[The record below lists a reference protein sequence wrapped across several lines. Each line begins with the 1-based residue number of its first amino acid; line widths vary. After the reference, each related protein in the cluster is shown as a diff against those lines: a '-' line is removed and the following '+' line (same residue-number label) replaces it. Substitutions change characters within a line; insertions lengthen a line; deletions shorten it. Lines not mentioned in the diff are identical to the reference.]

1 MAMKPEPPPILIA
14 KPCTADWS
22 AMTGDDRHRLCAQC
36 NKHVHNLSSFAPRAL
51 RRFVEERDGTECIA
65 YVLRDDGTMITASRW
80 TSLAKFAAHV
90 RFGFLWALALMLPS
104 LFSGCAQRAAESRHG
119 LSKGTPMPGSPMPPQ
134 HRQAHHAPDG
144 QIVLG
149 EPPAMRPQMDIGRVK
164 VKHE

>member
-1 MAMKPEPPPILIA
+1 MKPEPPPILIA

-22 AMTGDDRHRLCAQC
+22 AMTGDDQRRLCAQC
-36 NKHVHNLSSFAPRAL
+36 NKHVHNLSAFAPRAL

-65 YVLRDDGTMITASRW
+65 YVLRDDGMMITASRW
-80 TSLAKFAAHV
+80 PGLAKFAARV

-104 LFSGCAQRAAESRHG
+104 LFSGCAQRAANSCNG
-119 LSKGTPMPGSPMPPQ
+119 LSKGMPKPGSPLPPQ

-149 EPPAMRPQMDIGRVK
+149 EPPPVRMGRVK